1 MLIPFY
7 AEPLHPTKF
16 CNLQIDIKYELTSAI
31 LSLKHQQA
39 SGRLKMPSRLP
50 ARYPHNVG
58 HCAELIM
65 NLGIGEDV
73 HCLNVMRSCNHENIL
88 HPGIIKEVIIGD
100 SSFNVAWMERYTR
113 VLSEYVQLLLSTA
126 RFHAPVG
133 ATVLLPSPHLQMV
146 LRSAVGTKLSE
157 VKILRV
163 VLP

>member
-73 HCLNVMRSCNHENIL
+73 HCLNVMRSCNYENIL

-133 ATVLLPSPHLQMV
+133 ATLLLPSPHLQMV
-146 LRSAVGTKLSE
+146 LRSVLLALSWVKLKFWE
-157 VKILRV
+157 
-163 VLP
+163 